1 MELNFKGVNRYLT
14 GTTTVG
20 LKCRDGIILA
30 TDRRVTSGY
39 FIAHKK
45 GRKIDVID
53 ERIAVTIAGAVADAQ
68 RLVDR
73 LKAEARLYR
82 IANGKP
88 MSVRS
93 VASLASLLLF
103 NVRPNLLLVH
113 IIVGGV
119 DEGGAALYNVDWF
132 GTLTEEKYIA
142 TGSGFQLAMG
152 VIESMFREDMNVKE
166 ALPIAVKAVRAA
178 MMLDPGSGEGIDVV
192 TVTEEGVKNLTDE
205 EVRKIL
211 YG

>member
-1 MELNFKGVNRYLT
+1 MKGMRLSDRYFK

-20 LKCRDGIILA
+20 LKCEDGVILA

-39 FIAHKK
+39 FVAHKRGK
-45 GRKIDVID
+45 KIDVID
-53 ERIAVTIAGAVADAQ
+53 EHAAVTIAGAVADAQ

-82 IANGKP
+82 ISTGRS
-88 MSVRS
+88 MSVKS
-93 VASLASLLLF
+93 IASLASLLLF
-103 NVRPNLLLVH
+103 NVRPNLLIVH

-119 DEGGAALYNVDWF
+119 DEGGASLYNVDWF
-132 GTLTEEKYIA
+132 GTLTEERYIA

-152 VIESMFREDMNVKE
+152 VIEAMFKEGMKVKE
-166 ALPIAVKAVRAA
+166 ALPIAIKAVKSA

-192 TVTEEGVKNLTDE
+192 TVTKDGVRSLSDE
-205 EVRKIL
+205 EVKKIL
-211 YG
+211 YA